1 VDWIKRFILFHGKPH
16 REKMGAEEVRA
27 FLSDLA
33 ANQNVATSTQNQ
45 TLSALMF
52 LYLEVLKQDL
62 PAAVATALW
71 AVLQYKDIQVTGH
84 RPVATPNCFT
94 TPERKGGCRRVEWAT
109 TPKRLDTARRLQ
121 TRTVA
126 TLVVNPPLRLLFLGR
141 GLVRDI

>member
-1 VDWIKRFILFHGKPH
+1 
-16 REKMGAEEVRA
+16 MGAEEVRA

-62 PAAVATALW
+62 AAAVATALW
-71 AVLQYKDIQVTGH
+71 AVRQYKDIQVSGH
-84 RPVATPNCFT
+84 RPVATSNYFATRSPAKAGVAVLSGQQHQSAST
-94 TPERKGGCRRVEWAT
+94 QRGGY
-109 TPKRLDTARRLQ
+109 K

-126 TLVVNPPLRLLFLGR
+126 SLVVSPPLQLLFLGR